1 MTLDLRPP
9 SYSLSIV
16 PSSDASPLVR
26 TVATAQE
33 RTRRMLRRAALS
45 DGAAK
50 RVVGLAS
57 AREKR
62 DPEFAGR

>member
-1 MTLDLRPP
+1 
-9 SYSLSIV
+9 
-16 PSSDASPLVR
+16 
-26 TVATAQE
+26 
-33 RTRRMLRRAALS
+33 MLRRAALS